1 MNYDICSI
9 NLNEMASDHI
19 RANITMERELLFY
32 FFKLLLSMFMYMI
45 ALGEKHI
52 CKRPRF
58 LQDTTVIPSKKWVK
72 SKITWLIR

>member
-1 MNYDICSI
+1 
-9 NLNEMASDHI
+9 
-19 RANITMERELLFY
+19 
-32 FFKLLLSMFMYMI
+32 MFMYMI

-52 CKRPRF
+52 CKRPGF